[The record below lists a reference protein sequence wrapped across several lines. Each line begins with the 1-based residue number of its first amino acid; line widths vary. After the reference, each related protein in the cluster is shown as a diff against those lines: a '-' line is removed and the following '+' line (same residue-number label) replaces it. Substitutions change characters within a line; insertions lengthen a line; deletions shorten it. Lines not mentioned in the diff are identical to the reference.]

1 MTARQATWL
10 AVLGCVLAVARC
22 GGEPQRPDLL
32 VSTSDSAGIPVYSLA
47 SIPPWDAPAFAWT
60 LELERAVATDRP
72 GSGRAPLL
80 YRPEGYARMPD
91 GTLVVLDSWE
101 RRLAVIPPDRDTV
114 MARFAPTGQG
124 PGEIWSSNAVL
135 WPADDTSVWVLDPGN
150 QRLDRFALS
159 GALLEESPVVVGGSA
174 GFVLQDPVTHAPW
187 FWKVFFEDYEHRT
200 LTDSVGRLDPEAARV
215 HFIAALPPRV
225 EARVTSTAPIP
236 LFAPRSWFA
245 PIGAGGVVVGR
256 SDRARFTY
264 VSDAGEPVAVIE
276 APMEP
281 APVPESDEPGILE
294 EFHEEA
300 GPGSAAAGTRIADHY
315 PVWDLLWP
323 LGDSLFALQQS
334 RRSTP
339 LGEPPIPSGQLVW
352 RIFAVDGRYLG
363 AAILPP
369 GFAQP
374 YWIEG
379 ERVIGTRRDSLGVA
393 TIEAYRLKRPAG

>member
-1 MTARQATWL
+1 MTARRATWV

-47 SIPPWDAPAFAWT
+47 EIPLWNAPDFAWT
-60 LELERAVATDRP
+60 LELERAITTDRP
-72 GSGRAPLL
+72 ESGRAPLL

-101 RRLAVIPPDRDTV
+101 KRLAVIPPDHDTV
-114 MARFAPTGQG
+114 VARFAPTGQG

-150 QRLDRFALS
+150 QRLDRFALN

-174 GFVLQDPVTHAPW
+174 GYVLQDPVTHAPY
-187 FWKVFFEDYEHRT
+187 FWRVFFEDYEHRT
-200 LTDSVGRLDPEAARV
+200 LSDSVGRLDPAQ
-215 HFIAALPPRV
+215 
-225 EARVTSTAPIP
+225 
-236 LFAPRSWFA
+236 
-245 PIGAGGVVVGR
+245 
-256 SDRARFTY
+256 
-264 VSDAGEPVAVIE
+264 SDA
-276 APMEP
+276 
-281 APVPESDEPGILE
+281 PGILE
-294 EFHEEA
+294 EFYGEA
-300 GPGSAAAGTRIADHY
+300 GRSSAGARVQIADHY

-334 RRSTP
+334 RRSASA
-339 LGEPPIPSGQLVW
+339 GEPPIPSGQLVW

-363 AAILPP
+363 AAVLPP

-379 ERVIGTRRDSLGVA
+379 ERVIGTRRDALGVA